1 MEIKNAYETIVIGG
15 GAAGFF
21 FGAAAPAGRDILI
34 LEKTKQTGTKLL
46 MSGSGQ
52 CNLTHGGSIKEFLL
66 CYGKNGNKI
75 RTCLYRHNNLAL
87 CRFMEGLGVS
97 LIEREDGKIFPRSM
111 DAREVRGA
119 LLHACAQNGVTI
131 RTQAEVTAIRALPQ
145 RNADNCGSKQTNR
158 FRSQASDAR
167 DDAADTSFTPAA
179 ASGTQSKDDAADTKI
194 QPACADKDA
203 QKGICKAIAVQQIT
217 AASPKADVRSAA
229 PPPAPRCVNAA
240 ASNTDDAA
248 PGAQA
253 DANPAPCEKTQSA
266 CAPDLG
272 AGFVLTLADGTRL
285 ACRNLVIAAGGAS
298 YPTTGSDGTLL
309 DVLAL
314 APPAGLGIPIVP
326 PRPAL
331 TPVFIENYPF
341 ADLAGISLRDIELK
355 IFPKPQENLCGEQTR
370 SMTAEAAPMFSK
382 PMFSK
387 KNKKQTKPQSAVG
400 DLLLTHKN
408 LSGPVILNH
417 AREISAGTRLAINFV
432 FPYTVDTVIS
442 RLKADFSG
450 CRSMISAYIGEQYHL
465 PKRFVTKILSLI
477 SLTDKPLAA
486 ISGSEIRALSEALAA
501 WPCTVSGT
509 GGFREAMATAGG
521 VSLDAVNLSSM
532 ECRDYPGLFFAGEM
546 LDIDGDTGGYNLQ
559 FAYASA
565 MAALTKIYR
574 S

>member
-15 GAAGFF
+15 GAAGLF

-203 QKGICKAIAVQQIT
+203 RKGICKAIAVQQIT

>member
-1 MEIKNAYETIVIGG
+1 MEIKHAYETIVIGG
-15 GAAGFF
+15 GAAGLF

-145 RNADNCGSKQTNR
+145 GSSSRVCSPAQPPYSQT
-158 FRSQASDAR
+158 S
-167 DDAADTSFTPAA
+167 TAA
-179 ASGTQSKDDAADTKI
+179 ASD
-194 QPACADKDA
+194 
-203 QKGICKAIAVQQIT
+203 
-217 AASPKADVRSAA
+217 
-229 PPPAPRCVNAA
+229 
-240 ASNTDDAA
+240 TDDAA
-248 PGAQA
+248 PGAYTPSDSREAMDTHRTAIPVPRSAVPQALQRTNASASAIDAVPGAPYEQTAAPGAQA
-253 DANPAPCEKTQSA
+253 DGNPAPCEKAQFD

-272 AGFVLTLADGTRL
+272 AGFTLTLADGTCL

-309 DVLAL
+309 DILAL

-355 IFPKPQENLCGEQTR
+355 IFSKPQENLCGEQTR
-370 SMTAEAAPMFSK
+370 SMTEEAA

-465 PKRFVTKILSLI
+465 PKRFVAKILHLI

-486 ISGSEIRALSEALAA
+486 ISGSQMRALSEALAA

>member
-1 MEIKNAYETIVIGG
+1 MEIKHAYETIVIGG
-15 GAAGFF
+15 GAAGLF

-52 CNLTHGGSIKEFLL
+52 CNLTHCGSIKEFLL

-75 RTCLYRHNNLAL
+75 RTCLYRHSNLAL

-145 RNADNCGSKQTNR
+145 GSSSSRVCSPAQPPCSQT
-158 FRSQASDAR
+158 S
-167 DDAADTSFTPAA
+167 TAA
-179 ASGTQSKDDAADTKI
+179 ASD
-194 QPACADKDA
+194 
-203 QKGICKAIAVQQIT
+203 
-217 AASPKADVRSAA
+217 
-229 PPPAPRCVNAA
+229 
-240 ASNTDDAA
+240 TDDAA
-248 PGAQA
+248 SGAHTPSDSLEAMNTHRTAISVPRFAVPQALQRTNASASAIAAVPGAPYGQTAASGAQA
-253 DANPAPCEKTQSA
+253 DGDPAPCEKAPSA

-272 AGFVLTLADGTRL
+272 AGFALTLADGTCL

-309 DVLAL
+309 DILAL

-355 IFPKPQENLCGEQTR
+355 IFSKPQENLCGEQTR
-370 SMTAEAAPMFSK
+370 SMTEEAA

-465 PKRFVTKILSLI
+465 PKRFVAKILHLI

-486 ISGSEIRALSEALAA
+486 ISGSQIRALSEALAA

>member
-1 MEIKNAYETIVIGG
+1 MEIKHAYETIVIGG
-15 GAAGFF
+15 GAAGLF

-52 CNLTHGGSIKEFLL
+52 CNLTHCGSIKEFLL
-66 CYGKNGNKI
+66 CYGRNGNKI
-75 RTCLYRHNNLAL
+75 RTCLYRHSNLAL

-111 DAREVRGA
+111 DAREVRSA
-119 LLHACAQNGVTI
+119 LLAACARNGVTI

-145 RNADNCGSKQTNR
+145 GSAGNCGSKQTNR
-158 FRSQASDAR
+158 FRSQ
-167 DDAADTSFTPAA
+167 AADTSFTPAA
-179 ASGTQSKDDAADTKI
+179 ASGTQSKDDAADI
-194 QPACADKDA
+194 NMQPACTDKDVP
-203 QKGICKAIAVQQIT
+203 KGICKAIAVQQIA
-217 AASPKADVRSAA
+217 AASPNADVRSAA
-229 PPPAPRCVNAA
+229 PPPAPRCANAA
-240 ASNTDDAA
+240 ASDTDDAG

-253 DANPAPCEKTQSA
+253 NDDPAPGEKTQSA

-272 AGFVLTLADGTRL
+272 AGFTLTLADGTCL

-309 DVLAL
+309 DILAL
-314 APPAGLGIPIVP
+314 APPAGLGIPIVL

-331 TPVFIENYPF
+331 TPIFIENYPF
-341 ADLAGISLRDIELK
+341 ADLAGISLRDVELK
-355 IFPKPQENLCGEQTR
+355 IFSKPQENLCGEQTR
-370 SMTAEAAPMFSK
+370 SMTEEAA

-465 PKRFVTKILSLI
+465 PKRFVAKILHLI

-486 ISGSEIRALSEALAA
+486 ISGSQIRALSEALAA

>member
-1 MEIKNAYETIVIGG
+1 M
-15 GAAGFF
+15 
-21 FGAAAPAGRDILI
+21 
-34 LEKTKQTGTKLL
+34 
-46 MSGSGQ
+46 
-52 CNLTHGGSIKEFLL
+52 
-66 CYGKNGNKI
+66 
-75 RTCLYRHNNLAL
+75 
-87 CRFMEGLGVS
+87 
-97 LIEREDGKIFPRSM
+97 
-111 DAREVRGA
+111 
-119 LLHACAQNGVTI
+119 
-131 RTQAEVTAIRALPQ
+131 
-145 RNADNCGSKQTNR
+145 
-158 FRSQASDAR
+158 
-167 DDAADTSFTPAA
+167 
-179 ASGTQSKDDAADTKI
+179 
-194 QPACADKDA
+194 
-203 QKGICKAIAVQQIT
+203 
-217 AASPKADVRSAA
+217 
-229 PPPAPRCVNAA
+229 
-240 ASNTDDAA
+240 
-248 PGAQA
+248 
-253 DANPAPCEKTQSA
+253 
-266 CAPDLG
+266 
-272 AGFVLTLADGTRL
+272 
-285 ACRNLVIAAGGAS
+285 
-298 YPTTGSDGTLL
+298 
-309 DVLAL
+309 
-314 APPAGLGIPIVP
+314 P

-370 SMTAEAAPMFSK
+370 SMTEEAA

-465 PKRFVTKILSLI
+465 PKRFVTKILNLI

-486 ISGSEIRALSEALAA
+486 ISGSQMRALSEALAA

>member
-1 MEIKNAYETIVIGG
+1 MEIKHAYETIVIGG
-15 GAAGFF
+15 GAAGLF

-52 CNLTHGGSIKEFLL
+52 CNLTHCGSIKEFLL

-75 RTCLYRHNNLAL
+75 RTCLYRHSNLAL
-87 CRFMEGLGVS
+87 CRFMEELGVS

-131 RTQAEVTAIRALPQ
+131 RTQAEVSAIRALPQ
-145 RNADNCGSKQTNR
+145 GSAGNCGTKQTNR
-158 FRSQASDAR
+158 FRSQAPDAVASDAR

-179 ASGTQSKDDAADTKI
+179 ASGTQSKDDAADI
-194 QPACADKDA
+194 NMQPACTDKDVP
-203 QKGICKAIAVQQIT
+203 KGICKAIAVQQIA
-217 AASPKADVRSAA
+217 AASPNADVRSAA
-229 PPPAPRCVNAA
+229 PPRCANATASDTNDA
-240 ASNTDDAA
+240 AS
-248 PGAQA
+248 GAQA
-253 DANPAPCEKTQSA
+253 DGNPAPCEKAQFD

-272 AGFVLTLADGTRL
+272 AGFALTLADGTCL

-309 DVLAL
+309 DILVL

-355 IFPKPQENLCGEQTR
+355 IFSKPQENLCGEQTR
-370 SMTAEAAPMFSK
+370 SMTAEAA

-465 PKRFVTKILSLI
+465 PKRFAAKILSLI

-486 ISGSEIRALSEALAA
+486 ISGSQMRALSEALAA
-501 WPCTVSGT
+501 WACTVSGT

-521 VSLDAVNLSSM
+521 VSLDAINLSSM
-532 ECRDYPGLFFAGEM
+532 ESRDYPGLFFAGEM

>member
-15 GAAGFF
+15 GAAGLF

-145 RNADNCGSKQTNR
+145 ESAGNCGTKQTNR
-158 FRSQASDAR
+158 FRSQASDATASDAR
-167 DDAADTSFTPAA
+167 DDAADTSFAPAA
-179 ASGTQSKDDAADTKI
+179 ASGTQSKDDAVDRNM
-194 QPACADKDA
+194 QPACTDKDVP
-203 QKGICKAIAVQQIT
+203 KGICKAIAVQQIA
-217 AASPKADVRSAA
+217 AASPNADVRSAA
-229 PPPAPRCVNAA
+229 PPPAPRCANVA
-240 ASNTDDAA
+240 ASDTDDAG

-253 DANPAPCEKTQSA
+253 NDDPAPGEKTQSA

-272 AGFVLTLADGTRL
+272 AGFTLTLADGTCL

-309 DVLAL
+309 DILAL

-331 TPVFIENYPF
+331 TPIFIENYPF

-355 IFPKPQENLCGEQTR
+355 IFSKPQENRCGEQTR
-370 SMTAEAAPMFSK
+370 SMTEEAA

-465 PKRFVTKILSLI
+465 PKRFAAKILSLI

-486 ISGSEIRALSEALAA
+486 ISGSQMRALSEALAA
-501 WPCTVSGT
+501 WSCTVSGT

>member
-1 MEIKNAYETIVIGG
+1 MEIKHAYETIVIGG
-15 GAAGFF
+15 GAAGLF

-87 CRFMEGLGVS
+87 CRFMEELGVS

-272 AGFVLTLADGTRL
+272 AGFVLTLADGTCL

-465 PKRFVTKILSLI
+465 PKRFVTKIL
-477 SLTDKPLAA
+477 T
-486 ISGSEIRALSEALAA
+486 
-501 WPCTVSGT
+501 
-509 GGFREAMATAGG
+509 
-521 VSLDAVNLSSM
+521 
-532 ECRDYPGLFFAGEM
+532 
-546 LDIDGDTGGYNLQ
+546 
-559 FAYASA
+559 
-565 MAALTKIYR
+565 
-574 S
+574 

>member
-15 GAAGFF
+15 GAAGLF

-370 SMTAEAAPMFSK
+370 SMTAEAAPMFSE

>member
-1 MEIKNAYETIVIGG
+1 MEIKHAYETIVIGG
-15 GAAGFF
+15 GAAGLF

-52 CNLTHGGSIKEFLL
+52 CNLTHCGSIKEFLL

-75 RTCLYRHNNLAL
+75 RTCLYRHSNLAL

-111 DAREVRGA
+111 DAREVRSA

-145 RNADNCGSKQTNR
+145 RNADNCGSKQTNC
-158 FRSQASDAR
+158 FRSQAS
-167 DDAADTSFTPAA
+167 DAADTSFTPAA
-179 ASGTQSKDDAADTKI
+179 ASGTQSKDDAADI
-194 QPACADKDA
+194 NMQPACTDKDVP
-203 QKGICKAIAVQQIT
+203 KGICKVIAVQQIA
-217 AASPKADVRSAA
+217 AASPNADVRSAA
-229 PPPAPRCVNAA
+229 PPRCANATTSDTNDA
-240 ASNTDDAA
+240 AS
-248 PGAQA
+248 GAQA
-253 DANPAPCEKTQSA
+253 DGNPAPCEKAQFA

-272 AGFVLTLADGTRL
+272 AGFALTLADGTCL

-309 DVLAL
+309 DILAL

-355 IFPKPQENLCGEQTR
+355 IFSKPQENLCGEQTR
-370 SMTAEAAPMFSK
+370 SMTEEAA

-387 KNKKQTKPQSAVG
+387 KNKKQIKPQSAVG

-465 PKRFVTKILSLI
+465 PKRFVAKILHLT

-486 ISGSEIRALSEALAA
+486 ISGSQMRALSEALAA

-532 ECRDYPGLFFAGEM
+532 ECRDYPGLFFVGEM

>member
-1 MEIKNAYETIVIGG
+1 MEIKHAYETIVIGG
-15 GAAGFF
+15 GAAGLF

-52 CNLTHGGSIKEFLL
+52 CNLTHCGSIKEFLL

-75 RTCLYRHNNLAL
+75 RTCLYRHSNLML

-119 LLHACAQNGVTI
+119 LLAACARNGVTI
-131 RTQAEVTAIRALPQ
+131 RTQAEVTAICALPQ
-145 RNADNCGSKQTNR
+145 RNAGNCGSKQTNR
-158 FRSQASDAR
+158 FRSQAPDATAFDAR

-179 ASGTQSKDDAADTKI
+179 ASGTQSKDDAADI
-194 QPACADKDA
+194 SMQPACTDKDVP
-203 QKGICKAIAVQQIT
+203 KGICKAIAVQQIA
-217 AASPKADVRSAA
+217 AASPNADVRSAA
-229 PPPAPRCVNAA
+229 PPRCANAT
-240 ASNTDDAA
+240 ASDTNDAGS
-248 PGAQA
+248 GAQA
-253 DANPAPCEKTQSA
+253 DGDPAPCEKAQSA
-266 CAPDLG
+266 CAPDFG

-309 DVLAL
+309 DILAL

-355 IFPKPQENLCGEQTR
+355 IFSKPQENLCGEQTR
-370 SMTAEAAPMFSK
+370 SMTAEAA

-465 PKRFVTKILSLI
+465 PKRFVAKILHLI

-486 ISGSEIRALSEALAA
+486 ISGSQMRALSEALAA
-501 WPCTVSGT
+501 WSCTVSGT

>member
-1 MEIKNAYETIVIGG
+1 MEIKQAYETIVIGG
-15 GAAGFF
+15 GAAGLF
-21 FGAAAPAGRDILI
+21 FGAAAPTGRDILI

-52 CNLTHGGSIKEFLL
+52 CNLTHCGSIKEFLL

-75 RTCLYRHNNLAL
+75 RTCLYRHSNLAL

-158 FRSQASDAR
+158 FRSQASDATASDAR

-179 ASGTQSKDDAADTKI
+179 ASGTQSKDDAADI
-194 QPACADKDA
+194 NMQPACTDKDVP
-203 QKGICKAIAVQQIT
+203 KGICKAIAVQQIA
-217 AASPKADVRSAA
+217 AASPNADVRSAA
-229 PPPAPRCVNAA
+229 PPRCANATASDTNDA
-240 ASNTDDAA
+240 AS
-248 PGAQA
+248 GAQA
-253 DANPAPCEKTQSA
+253 DGNPAPCEKAQFA

-272 AGFVLTLADGTRL
+272 AGFALTLADGTCL

-331 TPVFIENYPF
+331 TPIFIENYPF

-355 IFPKPQENLCGEQTR
+355 IFSKPQENLCGEQTR
-370 SMTAEAAPMFSK
+370 SMTEEAA

-465 PKRFVTKILSLI
+465 PKRFVAKILHLI

-486 ISGSEIRALSEALAA
+486 ISGSQMRALSEALAA

>member
-1 MEIKNAYETIVIGG
+1 MEIKHAYETIVIGG
-15 GAAGFF
+15 GAAGLF

-52 CNLTHGGSIKEFLL
+52 CNLTHCGSIKEFLL

-75 RTCLYRHNNLAL
+75 RTCLYRHSNLAL

-145 RNADNCGSKQTNR
+145 GSVGNCGSKQTNC
-158 FRSQASDAR
+158 FHSQASDAVASDAR

-179 ASGTQSKDDAADTKI
+179 AFGTQSKDDAADI
-194 QPACADKDA
+194 SMQPACTDKDVP
-203 QKGICKAIAVQQIT
+203 KGICKAIAVQQIA
-217 AASPKADVRSAA
+217 AASPNADVRSTA
-229 PPPAPRCVNAA
+229 PPRCANATASDTNDA
-240 ASNTDDAA
+240 AS
-248 PGAQA
+248 GAQA
-253 DANPAPCEKTQSA
+253 DGDPAPCEKAQFD

-272 AGFVLTLADGTRL
+272 AGFALTLADGTCL

-309 DVLAL
+309 DILAL

-370 SMTAEAAPMFSK
+370 SMTEEAA

-465 PKRFVTKILSLI
+465 PKRFVAKILHLI

-486 ISGSEIRALSEALAA
+486 ISGSQMRALSEALAA

>member
-1 MEIKNAYETIVIGG
+1 MDIKNAYETIVIGG
-15 GAAGFF
+15 GAAGLF

-387 KNKKQTKPQSAVG
+387 KNKKHTKPQSAVG